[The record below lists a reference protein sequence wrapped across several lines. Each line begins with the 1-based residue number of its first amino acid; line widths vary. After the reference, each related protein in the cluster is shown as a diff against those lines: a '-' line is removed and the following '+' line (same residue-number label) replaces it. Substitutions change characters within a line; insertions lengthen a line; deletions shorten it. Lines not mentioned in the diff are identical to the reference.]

1 MCKDTQTY
9 ENIKICNTDY
19 LFCVTDYLFCVT
31 DSLICVADLIISVS
45 STLYVWQNNQAFLAL
60 YIGNK
65 QCFFVIMQ
73 KDIKIF
79 ASYYKNPLYLHIDI
93 IYDLLH
99 VKLRIVV
106 NGVIVKKMINV
117 NNLKL

>member
-1 MCKDTQTY
+1 M
-9 ENIKICNTDY
+9 
-19 LFCVTDYLFCVT
+19 
-31 DSLICVADLIISVS
+31 
-45 STLYVWQNNQAFLAL
+45 
-60 YIGNK
+60 
-65 QCFFVIMQ
+65 FFVIMQ